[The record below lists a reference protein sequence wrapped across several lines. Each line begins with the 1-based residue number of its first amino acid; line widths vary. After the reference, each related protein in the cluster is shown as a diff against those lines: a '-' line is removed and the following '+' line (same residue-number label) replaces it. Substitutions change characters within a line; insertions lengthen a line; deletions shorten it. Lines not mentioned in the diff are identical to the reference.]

1 MNPLREAMR
10 VALRA
15 AIATN
20 AEARA
25 CTRRLA
31 GKSIAFEW
39 SDQRLVIRFDDGAA
53 NVGGAAD
60 VGGGA
65 DEASATVRGSPVAVL
80 GALLGGERGAAA
92 VLGDAEAFEDFRA
105 SFRPH
110 LPKVPRH
117 LAEDIGDAAHL
128 AARAAQSALEGL
140 LGALREHTQSGAAEA
155 EPEGADEVAA
165 LRARIG
171 ELEARLAALEPGS
184 QSGDNDAAAAAADAA
199 ADAADEETT
208 PAPP

>member
-25 CTRRLA
+25 CTQRLA

-39 SDQRLVIRFDDGAA
+39 SDQRLVIRFDD
-53 NVGGAAD
+53 GAAD

-128 AARAAQSALEGL
+128 AARAAHSALEGL
-140 LGALREHTQSGAAEA
+140 LGALREHSQSGAAEA
-155 EPEGADEVAA
+155 ESEGADEVAA

-184 QSGDNDAAAAAADAA
+184 QSGDKHAAAAAAADAA
-199 ADAADEETT
+199 AAATAADEETT

>member
-1 MNPLREAMR
+1 MNPLHEAMR

-25 CTRRLA
+25 CTQRLA
-31 GKSIAFEW
+31 GQSIAFEW
-39 SDQRLVIRFDDGAA
+39 LDQRLVIRFDDGAA
-53 NVGGAAD
+53 NVSGD
-60 VGGGA
+60 A
-65 DEASATVRGSPVAVL
+65 DEASATVRGSPMAVL
-80 GALLGGERGAAA
+80 GALFGGERGTAA
-92 VLGDAEAFEDFRA
+92 VLGNAEAFEDFRA

-110 LPKVPRH
+110 LPKAPRH

-140 LGALREHTQSGAAEA
+140 LGALREHTRSGTREA
-155 EPEGADEVAA
+155 QPEDADEVAA
-165 LRARIG
+165 LQARIG
-171 ELEARLAALEPGS
+171 ELEARLAALERGS
-184 QSGDNDAAAAAADAA
+184 PSGNSDAA
-199 ADAADEETT
+199 EEST

>member
-53 NVGGAAD
+53 N

-155 EPEGADEVAA
+155 EPEGADDVAA

-184 QSGDNDAAAAAADAA
+184 QSGDNAAADAA
-199 ADAADEETT
+199 AATAAAAAAAAGEETT

>member
-1 MNPLREAMR
+1 MNPLHEAMR

-25 CTRRLA
+25 CAQRLT

-39 SDQRLVIRFDDGAA
+39 FDQRLVIHFDDGLAHVDGDA
-53 NVGGAAD
+53 G
-60 VGGGA
+60 
-65 DEASATVRGSPVAVL
+65 EASATVRGSPVAVL
-80 GALLGGERGAAA
+80 GALLGGERGTAA
-92 VLGDAEAFEDFRA
+92 VLGDAEALADFRA

-110 LPKVPRH
+110 LPKPPRH

-140 LGALREHTQSGAAEA
+140 LGALREHTQSGTHQA
-155 EPEGADEVAA
+155 EPEDAHEVEA
-165 LRARIG
+165 LQARIG
-171 ELEARLAALEPGS
+171 ELEARLAALEQGAP
-184 QSGDNDAAAAAADAA
+184 SGDTDAA
-199 ADAADEETT
+199 ADTDTAAVADTAANAAEDST
-208 PAPP
+208 PASP

>member
-39 SDQRLVIRFDDGAA
+39 SDQRLVIHFDDGAA
-53 NVGGAAD
+53 NVGD
-60 VGGGA
+60 GA

-92 VLGDAEAFEDFRA
+92 VLGDAAAFEDFRA

-110 LPKVPRH
+110 LPKVPKAPRH

-184 QSGDNDAAAAAADAA
+184 RSGDNDAAADAA
-199 ADAADEETT
+199 AGAADEETT

>member
-1 MNPLREAMR
+1 MNPLHEAMR
-10 VALRA
+10 VALRT

-20 AEARA
+20 AEAHA

-39 SDQRLVIRFDDGAA
+39 LDQRLVIHFDDGVAH
-53 NVGGAAD
+53 VDGAAE
-60 VGGGA
+60 A
-65 DEASATVRGSPVAVL
+65 ASATVRGSPLAVL
-80 GALLGGERGAAA
+80 GALLGGERDTAA
-92 VLGDAEAFEDFRA
+92 VLGDAEALADFRA

-110 LPKVPRH
+110 LPEPPRH

-140 LGALREHTQSGAAEA
+140 LGALREHTRSGTREAAPEDADDVEA
-155 EPEGADEVAA
+155 
-165 LRARIG
+165 LQARIG
-171 ELEARLAALEPGS
+171 ELEARLAALERGAP
-184 QSGDNDAAAAAADAA
+184 SGGTDAAAATAANAA
-199 ADAADEETT
+199 EGST